1 MTEKITA
8 RDMFLRPDH
17 LIRDEVK
24 MYCETLKKFVN
35 KRVLPHEGE
44 FDALWDWTERKED
57 TIVKQLFK
65 ELWID
70 MGLQQAQVP
79 PPYGGTGDW
88 STVETGAIVIE
99 VARGDHGL
107 AETGFISSWA
117 VASTMLPTPN
127 DAVMKKIAA
136 GLCGKEPFVICSAI
150 TEPHGGGAVEDMRLQ
165 GAQTKTK
172 ARLAGDEWV
181 INGHKLWPS
190 GGREAKAFVVVC
202 AIEGKKFPDNI
213 AQIYV
218 PADAPG
224 VSTSKPY
231 QKMGTA
237 TDTNGD
243 IWFENARVPKENLL
257 HGGEDEVNSL
267 IAKCTIG
274 RAMAS
279 SFSIGIMRR
288 AYELLKSYVDN
299 REIAGM
305 PMKDHGAIAYKL
317 GLIASD
323 ILAAEMMFWN
333 TLERLDHPEVY
344 GPPWDHKQLVTASA
358 MDNVATEIGNKV
370 LNHCVELMGSYGYA
384 TEGKME
390 KLLRDVKVCQIVV
403 GGDVLRTI
411 EAARYYFDTQAV

>member
-1 MTEKITA
+1 MSEKVTA

-24 MYCETLKKFVN
+24 MYCETLRKFVN
-35 KRVLPHEGE
+35 KKVIPHEGE

-79 PPYGGTGDW
+79 IPYGGTDDR
-88 STVETGAIVIE
+88 SMVETGAIVIE

-107 AETGFISSWA
+107 AETGFISGWA
-117 VASTMLPTPN
+117 VASTMIPTPN

-136 GLCGKEPFVICSAI
+136 GLLGKEPFVVCSAI
-150 TEPHGGGAVEDMRLQ
+150 TEPHGGGSVEDMRLQ
-165 GAQTKTK
+165 GAQTKTR
-172 ARLAGDEWV
+172 ARLEGNEWV

-243 IWFENARVPKENLL
+243 IWFENVRVPKENLL

-267 IAKCTIG
+267 LAKCTIG

-305 PMKDHGAIAYKL
+305 PMKDHGAIAYRL

-323 ILAAEMMFWN
+323 IMAAEMMFWN
-333 TLERLDHPEVY
+333 TLERLDHPEIY
-344 GPPWDHKQLVTASA
+344 GPPWDHKQLVTASV
-358 MDNVATEIGNKV
+358 MDNVATGIGTKV
-370 LNHCVELMGSYGYA
+370 LNDCVELMGSYGYSA
-384 TEGKME
+384 EGKIE
-390 KLLRDVKVCQIVV
+390 KLLRDIKVCQIVV
-403 GGDVLRTI
+403 GGDVLRTL
-411 EAARYYFDTQAV
+411 EVARYYFGTQAV